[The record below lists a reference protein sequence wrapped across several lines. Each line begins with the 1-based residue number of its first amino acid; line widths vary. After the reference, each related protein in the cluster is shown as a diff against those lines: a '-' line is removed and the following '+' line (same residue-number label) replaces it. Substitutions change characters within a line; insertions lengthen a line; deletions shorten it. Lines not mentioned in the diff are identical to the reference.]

1 MMPRRDRGRIG
12 LQRSG
17 WRQGLQRDCGQR
29 YEVRYKDGLGL
40 ERIFGYAGTA
50 EGAQKMVDVIL
61 LHPSWTAVQLIDRE
75 AKAAG

>member
-1 MMPRRDRGRIG
+1 MRREERGRRG
-12 LQRSG
+12 AMRSG
-17 WRQGLQRDCGQR
+17 WRQGYARDCGQR

-50 EGAQKMVDVIL
+50 ECAQKMVDVIL